1 LKNRWIQLLAVALPT
16 WGLGYVSERTGFF
29 WFGPLGVALSAAMA
43 WYAFGGGTAGLHA
56 LGFERPRSWA
66 WTIGGALLTAIGVHI
81 AISLAAIVVIPRWG
95 PPNFGAFK
103 NLHGHPLELL
113 KFLVIIWTTAAFGE
127 EIIFRGFLIRWLT
140 NNPNISIRGPVV
152 LATVVA
158 ATIFGIGHSY
168 QGVSGAILAGAGG
181 LVYGLSFVHARGNLW
196 RSVIGHGLYDTAGF
210 LILYFQGV
218 K

>member
-1 LKNRWIQLLAVALPT
+1 MKNRWIQLLAVALPT

-43 WYAFGGGTAGLHA
+43 WYAFGGGTVGLHA

-127 EIIFRGFLIRWLT
+127 EIILSRVPDSLAHEQSEYQHPRPGSPGHRRRRHDIRYRTLVSGGVGR
-140 NNPNISIRGPVV
+140 NPRRSRRLGVRPVV
-152 LATVVA
+152 RARTRESVA
-158 ATIFGIGHSY
+158 
-168 QGVSGAILAGAGG
+168 
-181 LVYGLSFVHARGNLW
+181 
-196 RSVIGHGLYDTAGF
+196 
-210 LILYFQGV
+210 
-218 K
+218 